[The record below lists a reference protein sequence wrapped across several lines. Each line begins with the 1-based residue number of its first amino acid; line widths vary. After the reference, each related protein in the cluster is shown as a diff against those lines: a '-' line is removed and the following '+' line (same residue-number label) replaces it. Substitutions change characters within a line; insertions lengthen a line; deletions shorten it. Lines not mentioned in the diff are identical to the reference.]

1 VGRFELNSFRRP
13 CGRENLCRLA
23 LKKSAEP
30 GGHPLMATERD
41 LRSVVEEVEDW
52 IEAWN
57 CKDLDRIMLLH
68 FELEEVFTAPS
79 GYAALYRRDNGN
91 RVLDV
96 VELDD
101 SCKAVSVKAFYL
113 GPQNRR
119 SAPDTRS
126 FAGPGR
132 QAEDAN

>member
-1 VGRFELNSFRRP
+1 MRHYAS
-13 CGRENLCRLA
+13 
-23 LKKSAEP
+23 
-30 GGHPLMATERD
+30 
-41 LRSVVEEVEDW
+41 SVVF
-52 IEAWN
+52 EANTVVRRWN
-57 CKDLDRIMLLH
+57 RPDGILRGVDELREHFRMGLEIAPSLH

-113 GPQNRR
+113 GHQK
-119 SAPDTRS
+119 
-126 FAGPGR
+126 
-132 QAEDAN
+132 